1 MDCVGSTRVE
11 CRFYNLSVELIMSQQ
26 VPRFRGGQPLAQQ
39 LTATTLNRIVDEL
52 NSLRIVGVTGG
63 TMKRLPN
70 GTSISVTPTYSGGGA
85 ANETAFQLFDASDD
99 TEKKIRV
106 KYGAL
111 NGVTPTNMNAG
122 DAPPCLLPLPQ
133 SGDHV
138 GYVYLEGLF
147 NSDVTQPAPVIS
159 ATVKISEGGFTPLPP
174 IVENYWKLQVP
185 LGTYSLTGDT
195 LSIAQGA
202 AGSVMAIKNGFSFA
216 WGNY

>member
-1 MDCVGSTRVE
+1 MA
-11 CRFYNLSVELIMSQQ
+11 QQ
-26 VPRFRGGQPLAQQ
+26 IPKFRGGQPLSQQ
-39 LTATTLNRIVDEL
+39 ITATSLNRIVDEL
-52 NSLRIVGVTGG
+52 NSLKIVNVIGG
-63 TMKRLPN
+63 TFKKLPN
-70 GTSISVTPTYSGGGA
+70 GTSLHIPWTGGGGGA

-122 DAPPCLLPLPQ
+122 DTPQCLLPLPQ

-202 AGSVMAIKNGFSFA
+202 AGSVMAVKNGFSFA